1 MDGWPPLSV
10 CPRCA
15 SAAIWM
21 ARSSVAMDVNLEF
34 VKGHFI
40 PQYWGQIIPH
50 PLVA

>member
-1 MDGWPPLSV
+1 MQHPYLIMQRADYALPGALSYLLL
-10 CPRCA
+10 
-15 SAAIWM
+15 
-21 ARSSVAMDVNLEF
+21 SS